1 MSECFECMLRDM
13 KIFLHASV
21 LHHIYRNWCIINEFC
36 FSLTK
41 SLYTRSVRLYYP
53 YRHYTNGHYVY
64 YKLVLFQLSNTQIE
78 LSACYRDIKKLDLAS
93 EYPDTERRLVLE
105 TVLTRSSNMSL
116 WWTCMVTSVSYLVL
130 SIFVRSLV
138 VTSIN
143 SLSMSKKYWF
153 LCTMICKEMKKWKK
167 KLTSFNLGNREC

>member
-1 MSECFECMLRDM
+1 MIIDICGTAGSGVEWSEVKCREVRWSESESESESERPFTATPMLYQS
-13 KIFLHASV
+13 A
-21 LHHIYRNWCIINEFC
+21 
-36 FSLTK
+36 
-41 SLYTRSVRLYYP
+41 
-53 YRHYTNGHYVY
+53 
-64 YKLVLFQLSNTQIE
+64 LFQLSNTQIE
-78 LSACYRDIKKLDLAS
+78 LSACYRDINKLGLAS

-105 TVLTRSSNMSL
+105 TVLTRSSNISL

>member
-1 MSECFECMLRDM
+1 MIIDICGTAGSGVEWSEMSWGEVKVKVKVKWSEWPFTATPML
-13 KIFLHASV
+13 
-21 LHHIYRNWCIINEFC
+21 YQ
-36 FSLTK
+36 
-41 SLYTRSVRLYYP
+41 P
-53 YRHYTNGHYVY
+53 
-64 YKLVLFQLSNTQIE
+64 VLFQLSNTQIE
-78 LSACYRDIKKLDLAS
+78 LSACYRDINKLGLAS
-93 EYPDTERRLVLE
+93 EYPDTERPLVLE
-105 TVLTRSSNMSL
+105 TVLTRSSNISL